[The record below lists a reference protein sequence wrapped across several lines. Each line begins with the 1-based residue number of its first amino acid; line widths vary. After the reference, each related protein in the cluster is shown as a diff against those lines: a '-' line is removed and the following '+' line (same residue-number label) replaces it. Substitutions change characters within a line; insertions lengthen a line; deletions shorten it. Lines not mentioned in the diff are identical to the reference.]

1 MEENVQR
8 QPRGRGTAEHRN
20 WRFSWPA
27 AFALIAL
34 IAAAV
39 VVLIFLRLESWPAR
53 TAHQATNEVERVARD
68 VRDAFIQIGHLQ
80 PRITVN
86 NRVYVE
92 QTTPTAELAVLSRDV
107 EVEHEMLHSW
117 LGSTKRIKL
126 HGTYAVRAGFD
137 LRGDVSVTASEEAIT
152 VRLPHAII
160 LGLDE
165 KQIEVLAFENGY
177 WNRISGADVQAELA
191 MLPELARQRA
201 AESGLI
207 ADAERSLQEQLNAR
221 IHAGEPLRVIFAQGQ
236 RKE

>member
-1 MEENVQR
+1 MEAN
-8 QPRGRGTAEHRN
+8 AERPTSNAERRN
-20 WRFSWPA
+20 GRFSWPVA
-27 AFALIAL
+27 FTLFALIAAGV
-34 IAAAV
+34 I
-39 VVLIFLRLESWPAR
+39 VLIFLRLESWPAR
-53 TAHQATNEVERVARD
+53 TAHQATAEVERVARD
-68 VRDAFIQIGHLQ
+68 VRDAFLQIGHLQ

-126 HGTYAVRAGFD
+126 HGAYAVRAGFD
-137 LRGDVSVTASEEAIT
+137 LRGDVSVTANDDAII
-152 VRLPHAII
+152 VRLPHATI
-160 LGLDE
+160 LALDE

-177 WNRISGADVQAELA
+177 WNRISGADVQSELA

-207 ADAERSLQEQLNAR
+207 ADAERSIQEQLDAR
-221 IHAGEPLRVIFAQGQ
+221 IHAGRPLRVVFAEEQ
-236 RKE
+236 RKD